1 MTTQSAFTST
11 ERVAMVFLLIGL
23 TFVSAGIVIFPFIE
37 VGIASLVTSVAIA
50 SFGIMMTVVAVVLL
64 YKRQQ
69 DVVVR
74 RVVYATCVYLLAM
87 AGFMFWEVSQWNSE
101 LPVYAMTLGLVTAIP
116 LFLFLYGWLPRRM
129 RIEPPGHRK

>member
-129 RIEPPGHRK
+129 RIGQPGHRG